1 MNMSN
6 LKVNQLYKLG
16 RLVGLKGDY
25 GRASSVKN
33 AGGVSLSENLQAAI
47 RSHREAAG
55 IDDAS
60 FEALVAEAS
69 RYGVADAATPAAGN
83 NEALIAAISE
93 ALSRPP
99 TAPVDLDAIRTMVDE
114 RIDALAPRTLVV
126 ECVEH
131 RVEIDGKQHSEFERV
146 LRIVNTRTAGRRLH
160 VWLTGASGSGKSHLA
175 HSVARASGLDYY
187 TTGAVQTQF
196 QLTGFVSPSGDI
208 ATLHTPFRLAFERG
222 GVFCWDDV
230 DASDARALCAFNEAL
245 SNGRYAF
252 PDAVVTAH
260 ADFVCIASAN
270 TWGGGAT
277 QDYVGRNRI
286 DAATLTRFVRVA
298 VDYDHD
304 LETSLAGEHRNWAA
318 YVQAVR
324 ASVRALGLKILITP
338 RHTLQG
344 AALLEAGFPKSEV
357 EAMTVYAGLD
367 AATEA
372 KVRAGAVL

>member
-1 MNMSN
+1 MDMSA

-16 RLVGLKGDY
+16 RLTGLKGDY
-25 GRASSVKN
+25 GRAYSVKT
-33 AGGVSLSENLQAAI
+33 AGGVSLSENLCHAI
-47 RSHREAAG
+47 RSQRVAAG
-55 IDDAS
+55 IDDAR
-60 FEALVAEAS
+60 FEAMVIEAAK
-69 RYGVADAATPAAGN
+69 YGVASEAGTPPAG

-93 ALSRPP
+93 ALSKP
-99 TAPVDLDAIRTMVDE
+99 AQAAVDMDAIRTMVDE

-131 RVEIDGKQHSEFERV
+131 RVEIDGKQHGEFERV

-175 HSVARASGLDYY
+175 HSVAKASGLDYY
-187 TTGAVQTQF
+187 TTGAVQTPF
-196 QLTGFVSPSGDI
+196 QLTGFVSPSGDS
-208 ATLHTPFRLAFERG
+208 ATLKTPFRLAFENG

-277 QDYVGRNRI
+277 QDYVGRTRI

-298 VDYDHD
+298 VDYDAD
-304 LETSLAGEHRNWAA
+304 LETALAGDHRNWAV

-324 ASVRALGLKILITP
+324 ASVRTLGLKVLITP
-338 RHTLQG
+338 RHTIQG

-357 EAMTVYAGLD
+357 EAMTVYAGMD

>member
-1 MNMSN
+1 MDMST

-25 GRASSVKN
+25 GRAYSVKA
-33 AGGVSLSENLQAAI
+33 AGGVSLGDNLCNAI
-47 RSHREAAG
+47 RSHRVSAG
-55 IDDAS
+55 IDDTR
-60 FEALVAEAS
+60 FEAMVVEAAK
-69 RYGVADAATPAAGN
+69 YGVASAEPAPAGNAALLEALAEALNKPAAG
-83 NEALIAAISE
+83 
-93 ALSRPP
+93 
-99 TAPVDLDAIRTMVDE
+99 TVDMDAIRTMVDE

-131 RVEIDGKQHSEFERV
+131 RVEIEGKQHAQFERV
-146 LRIVNTRTAGRRLH
+146 MRIVNTRTAGRRLH

-175 HSVARASGLDYY
+175 HSVAKGSGLAYY
-187 TTGAVQTQF
+187 TTGAVQTPF

-208 ATLHTPFRLAFERG
+208 STLHTPFRLAFERG

-270 TWGGGAT
+270 TWGNGAT
-277 QDYVGRNRI
+277 QEYVGRTRI

-298 VDYDHD
+298 VDYDND
-304 LETSLAGEHRNWAA
+304 LEAALAGDHRNWAS

-324 ASVRALGLKILITP
+324 ASVRALGLKVLITP
-338 RHTLQG
+338 RHTIQG

-357 EAMTVYAGLD
+357 EAMTVYAGMD